1 MHRLP
6 NARARAYRHPVKS
19 TPSLAAALVVAGALV
34 GCSSNPGP
42 AGPEAAGSADA
53 VATQSSSAAPADVP
67 SAAPAASSAAAEP
80 TSPPKPAEPEGPK
93 EAIKD
98 ANAVVLELS
107 VEASKGSITPAE
119 ADKLKAALVAKVAE
133 SSKIAMPTSQ
143 GVTAGRHVTTRLIVD
158 VPTESK
164 DGLTQKVQLNGV
176 TSDGKCP
183 LFDLNA
189 KATLSDAHKDKPADV
204 EEVRAAAIAQ
214 VLKKLEAEA
223 PTMKPAASCSSEKK
237 KPEAAPKKK

>member
-1 MHRLP
+1 M
-6 NARARAYRHPVKS
+6 KS
-19 TPSLAAALVVAGALV
+19 PIHQGAALLLGLALA

-42 AGPEAAGSADA
+42 TGPEPSGSTEST
-53 VATQSSSAAPADVP
+53 ATESPSASAAPATDAAP
-67 SAAPAASSAAAEP
+67 GPAASASAAPA
-80 TSPPKPAEPEGPK
+80 PKEPEGPK
-93 EAIKD
+93 EAAKEP
-98 ANAVVLELS
+98 NAVVLELT
-107 VEASKGSITPAE
+107 VESLKGALSAAE
-119 ADKLKAALVAKVAE
+119 ADKIKAALVAKVAE
-133 SSKIAMPTSQ
+133 STKIAMPTSQ
-143 GVTAGRHVTTRLIVD
+143 GVTAGRHVTTRLLVD
-158 VPTESK
+158 APTEGK

-204 EEVRAAAIAQ
+204 DEVRAAAIAQ

-237 KPEAAPKKK
+237 GAPDKAPPAEKKPAKK